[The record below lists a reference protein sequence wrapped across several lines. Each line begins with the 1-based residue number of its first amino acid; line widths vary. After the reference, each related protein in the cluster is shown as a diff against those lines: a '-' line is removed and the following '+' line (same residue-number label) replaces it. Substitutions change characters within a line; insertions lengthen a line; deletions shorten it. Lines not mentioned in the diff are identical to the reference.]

1 MDKKRKAPMT
11 ELIESVIIREQQK
24 FELHNVLNPIE
35 IEMTIE

>member
-1 MDKKRKAPMT
+1 MT

-24 FELHNVLNPIE
+24 FELHNALNPIE